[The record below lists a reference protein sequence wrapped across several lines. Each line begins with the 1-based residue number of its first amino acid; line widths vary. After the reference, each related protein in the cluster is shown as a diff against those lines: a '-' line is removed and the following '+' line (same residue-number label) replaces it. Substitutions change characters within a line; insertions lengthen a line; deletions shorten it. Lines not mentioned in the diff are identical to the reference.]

1 MRKGSNRMSELELAR
16 QSAQLA
22 MIVSTAAGA
31 APTPYVPL
39 SLREGWAQ
47 ILAWVIVVVGCAALA
62 VAFVVER
69 VEHPRSQAR
78 SQARSQVTSY
88 ADTTAVEEPLQTAS
102 AARRG
107 EGAE

>member
-1 MRKGSNRMSELELAR
+1 MSVLELAR
-16 QSAQLA
+16 QAAQLA

-47 ILAWVIVVVGCAALA
+47 ILAWVIVVVGCAALV

-69 VEHPRSQAR
+69 VEH
-78 SQARSQVTSY
+78 ARSQVVSH
-88 ADTTAVEEPLQTAS
+88 ADTTAVEEPLHTAS

-107 EGAE
+107 EDAE